1 MKPTKEKKPSKAVL
15 EKQYF
20 DEARS
25 WDEDKT
31 DRIQRSEK
39 RAWRIVAAVAVIAV
53 LEAIGLASLAP
64 LKTVEP
70 FVIRVDNNTGVVDVV
85 STLTDT
91 AGEVEEGA
99 QEALDKYWLGQYIR
113 HREGYQWETRE
124 YDRSLV
130 GLMSS
135 ASVQQN
141 YAAYTDPRQN
151 PRAPVSVY
159 GRTAEVEIN
168 MKSVSVLNTETVDGE
183 KHTTALVR
191 YTKQVERAGER
202 SPLTHW
208 AATVTY
214 TYLNSPMSVEER
226 QLNPLGFQ
234 VVNYRNTQESVGG

>member
-1 MKPTKEKKPSKAVL
+1 MEPNKEKKPSKAAL

-39 RAWRIVAAVAVIAV
+39 RAWRIVGAVAVIAV

-124 YDRSLV
+124 YDRKLV

-151 PRAPVSVY
+151 QRAPVSVY
-159 GRTAEVEIN
+159 GRNTEVETNLKAI
-168 MKSVSVLNTETVDGE
+168 SIINTETVDGE
-183 KHTTALVR
+183 TRTTALVR
-191 YTKQVERAGER
+191 YTKQVKRAGER

-214 TYLNSPMSVEER
+214 TYLNSPMDIESR

-234 VVNYRNTQESVGG
+234 VVGYRNDQESIGG

>member
-1 MKPTKEKKPSKAVL
+1 MKPTKEQKSSKAAL

-20 DEARS
+20 DEARN
-25 WDEDKT
+25 WDADKT

-39 RAWRIVAAVAVIAV
+39 RAWCIVAVVAVIAV

-70 FVIRVDNNTGVVDVV
+70 FVIRVDNNTGFVDVV

-91 AGEVEEGA
+91 AGEVKETS
-99 QEALDKYWLGQYIR
+99 QEVLDKYWLGQYIR

-135 ASVQQN
+135 SSVQQT

-151 PRAPVSVY
+151 PRAPVSIY
-159 GRTAEVEIN
+159 GKNAEVETKVKAI
-168 MKSVSVLNTETVDGE
+168 SIISTEVVDGE
-183 KHTTALVR
+183 TLTTALVR
-191 YTKQVERAGER
+191 YTKQVKRTGER

-214 TYLNSPMSVEER
+214 VYLNSPMSVDER

-234 VVNYRNTQESVGG
+234 VTTYRNDQESIGG